1 MAYLM
6 FLKMH
11 HLLIN
16 YLKRMAKLNG
26 EKQRW
31 C

>member
-16 YLKRMAKLNG
+16 YLKMMAKLNG
-26 EKQRW
+26 EKQR
-31 C
+31 